1 MFYGADA
8 QNQKYETGS
17 FHLLATEE
25 NCNVVEH
32 HRRNVAQL
40 TTQLHENRSSAY
52 WFQILNSWR
61 ICVCLKVHE
70 REGWGCER
78 LRIEGRFLVNIS
90 SSE

>member
-40 TTQLHENRSSAY
+40 TTQLHEKRSSAY
-52 WFQILNSWR
+52 WFQIFV
-61 ICVCLKVHE
+61 CV
-70 REGWGCER
+70 
-78 LRIEGRFLVNIS
+78 
-90 SSE
+90 

>member
-52 WFQILNSWR
+52 WFQIFV
-61 ICVCLKVHE
+61 CV
-70 REGWGCER
+70 
-78 LRIEGRFLVNIS
+78 
-90 SSE
+90 